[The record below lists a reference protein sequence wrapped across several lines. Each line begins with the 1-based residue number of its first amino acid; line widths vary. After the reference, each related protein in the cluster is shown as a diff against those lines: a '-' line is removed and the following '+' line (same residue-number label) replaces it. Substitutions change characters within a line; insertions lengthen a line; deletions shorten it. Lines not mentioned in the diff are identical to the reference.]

1 MVHKLS
7 TKKHKGSRKHMKGGT
22 TTGEHGIQV
31 YGNTNA
37 QVAVGNG
44 SNVIKMNV
52 PMEPVKQMAG
62 GRKMKGG
69 EGIMDTLTNYFKP
82 TDNSDAAAPVA
93 PVVEPAPAP
102 VPAPVP
108 SQVAPDVP
116 VPQATPVA
124 PRSQEE
130 DDEEIEEIMDS
141 ISGGKKKRKAKKS
154 AKKQRKTNKKRK
166 TAKRTR
172 VSKRR

>member
-102 VPAPVP
+102 VP

-154 AKKQRKTNKKRK
+154 AKKQRKTTKKRK

>member
-102 VPAPVP
+102 VP
-108 SQVAPDVP
+108 SQVAPVVP

>member
-102 VPAPVP
+102 VP